1 MFDQALF
8 GQRLLALRKANK
20 ETQPD
25 LAAVLGVSVPQI
37 SEMERGNKGTTM
49 EKLYLICTHY
59 HISADYLLGLDG
71 QMEETGEKEGG
82 TGQQGGTL

>member
-59 HISADYLLGLDG
+59 RISADYLLGLDG
-71 QMEETGEKEGG
+71 QVEAAGGPEGLNG
-82 TGQQGGTL
+82 PTEGAL